1 MEPFHL
7 SYPSSFIRSLV
18 NDSLCVI
25 EEFFDGSKSGA
36 EESIRTEHFVV
47 SVHASI
53 HATSP
58 MRKSITIFRE
68 VPLRL
73 GRAFL
78 CSRRAPRYL
87 KSFHTIHN
95 EVGLLQHVESTE
107 ETFDPL
113 RGFFYARLFNDD
125 YDEGDDDLV
134 KLLIHLSVGDAQNY
148 FYAFHEIKHEHNHL
162 EEQG

>member
-125 YDEGDDDLV
+125 YGEGECGYAR
-134 KLLIHLSVGDAQNY
+134 KNVGN
-148 FYAFHEIKHEHNHL
+148 
-162 EEQG
+162 